1 MVISLSYIIFL
12 MSCVIIIINKVLE
25 KIINENKNTQCIIYI
40 I

>member
-12 MSCVIIIINKVLE
+12 MSYVIIIINKVLE